1 MIQRNTV
8 PYISICGENMKLSVI
23 APVYNVADALENC
36 IQSLVSQHYRN
47 VEILLAD
54 DGSPDGSAEICD
66 RFAADYNSIVV
77 IHKPNGG
84 VSSAR
89 NSGLDMATGDLIT
102 FVDSDDTIDADMY
115 EVLISYLDADTDIV
129 HCSYK
134 RIQNGETINVGGS
147 GDVLVQN
154 HKEALEYYLLGRRF
168 NGSLCDKVFRSSVV
182 NDLRF
187 KEDLIINEDVLL
199 GFQLFDNA
207 GQSKYID
214 ICKYNYII
222 RLESSSTNT
231 VNELRKLTDSRYVC
245 QYMYDHVSEPDL
257 KQIAFNRLVAN
268 DLYLYQCLLKNHLP
282 ERKEVR
288 QRLQEYNKHSEQLS
302 KRNRTVLAGL
312 LNAPHLYC
320 GVYGIY
326 DKIRK
331 PNWDVN

>member
-1 MIQRNTV
+1 
-8 PYISICGENMKLSVI
+8 MKLSVI
-23 APVYNVADALENC
+23 APVYNVSDALENC

-89 NSGLDMATGDLIT
+89 NSGLDLATGDLVT

-134 RIQNGETINVGGS
+134 RIQNGETVNVGGS

-154 HKEALEYYLLGRRF
+154 HKEALEYYLLGKAF
-168 NGSLCDKVFRSSVV
+168 VGSLWNKIFRY
-182 NDLRF
+182 N
-187 KEDLIINEDVLL
+187 LIDSYRLNEELWINEDVLL
-199 GFQLFDNA
+199 CFQLF
-207 GQSKYID
+207 SKSKKSVFID
-214 ICKYNYII
+214 VCKYNYFVREQSATNSVEQEK
-222 RLESSSTNT
+222 RL
-231 VNELRKLTDSRYVC
+231 KDSLFVC
-245 QYMYDHVSEPDL
+245 QYMYDHVSEPNL
-257 KQIAFNRLVAN
+257 KQIAINRMVAN
-268 DLYLYQCLLKNHLP
+268 DLYLYQCILKNHLP
-282 ERKEVR
+282 GKKEVR
-288 QRLQEYNKHSEQLS
+288 QRLNEYKKQSKQLTRRNK
-302 KRNRTVLAGL
+302 TVLAGL
-312 LNAPHLYC
+312 LTAPHVYC